1 MTGQTVM
8 GLLSGIAGEDYSRQ
22 NNSIQN
28 YSRQDVD
35 AMTSLVD
42 RDAELGTLEREYAR
56 TEASFVVVY
65 GRRRVGKTALVSRF
79 IRDRRALYCLATEE
93 PELQN
98 LEGFQS
104 IAADSLNNI
113 ELLSSSPAIAAAC

>member
-1 MTGQTVM
+1 
-8 GLLSGIAGEDYSRQ
+8 
-22 NNSIQN
+22 
-28 YSRQDVD
+28 
-35 AMTSLVD
+35 MTSLVD